1 MLIYVLRHGIT
12 QWNKLKK
19 VQGAMDI
26 PLAPEGIELAKRT
39 GEALKDV
46 PFDICFTSPLSR
58 ARQTA
63 ECVLGDRN
71 VPIIPDK
78 RIQEINFGDLE
89 GGCVRD
95 AEGNY
100 IDPQVEMF
108 FRDPVNFKRPENGE
122 DIFDVIARTKDF
134 WEEKTSDPSLTD
146 KTVLVASHGCAVRA
160 LLQNIYHDPE
170 NFWHGCVPPNCC
182 VNLAEVM
189 SGENGAERVKDYS
202 VPMTE
207 DLTYN
212 YAAKAVDDKVLA
224 ALAKLAKEAQL
235 TEKYAALYNGEV
247 INTGEKRLV
256 LHQLTRGQ
264 LGDKVEADGV
274 DKREFYVKQQQRIA
288 DFANKVH
295 AGEITNAAGE
305 KFTTVVQI
313 GIGGSD
319 LGPRAMYLALE
330 NWAKKNGKF
339 KMEAKFISNVD
350 PDDAAAV
357 LNSIDVAHSI
367 FVLVSKSGTTLE
379 TLTNESFVKDA
390 LKNAG
395 LDASRHMIAVTS
407 ETSPLAKSDD
417 YLAAFF
423 MDDYIGG
430 RYSSTSAVGGAV
442 LSLAFGPEVFAQF
455 LDGAA
460 AEDKLATNKDVM
472 QNPAMLDALIG
483 VYERNV
489 LGYPSTAVLPYSQ
502 ALSRFPAHL
511 QQLDMESNGKS
522 VNRFGE
528 PVDYVTGPVIFGEP
542 GTNGQ
547 HSFYQLL
554 HQGTDIV
561 PLQFIGFK
569 NSQIGTDVVIQD
581 STSQQKLCA
590 NVAAQIVA
598 FACGKEDENRNKN
611 FEGGRP
617 SSIIIGEQL
626 TPEAL
631 GALLAHF
638 ENKVMFQGF
647 LWNVNSFD
655 QEGVQLGK
663 VLAKRVLAHETD
675 GALRVF
681 SDLLNI

>member
-1 MLIYVLRHGIT
+1 MT
-12 QWNKLKK
+12 QWKNL
-19 VQGAMDI
+19 DT
-26 PLAPEGIELAKRT
+26 LASFGELAKVQ
-39 GEALKDV
+39 K
-46 PFDICFTSPLSR
+46 
-58 ARQTA
+58 
-63 ECVLGDRN
+63 
-71 VPIIPDK
+71 
-78 RIQEINFGDLE
+78 
-89 GGCVRD
+89 
-95 AEGNY
+95 
-100 IDPQVEMF
+100 
-108 FRDPVNFKRPENGE
+108 
-122 DIFDVIARTKDF
+122 
-134 WEEKTSDPSLTD
+134 
-146 KTVLVASHGCAVRA
+146 
-160 LLQNIYHDPE
+160 
-170 NFWHGCVPPNCC
+170 
-182 VNLAEVM
+182 VNLVEAM
-189 SGENGAERVKDYS
+189 SGQNGADRVKKYS
-202 VPMTE
+202 VPMAE
-207 DLTYN
+207 GLTYN
-212 YAAKAVDDKVLA
+212 YAAKQVDDQVIDALEKLA
-224 ALAKLAKEAQL
+224 AEAEL
-235 TEKYAALYNGEV
+235 SDKFAELYNGAV
-247 INTGEKRLV
+247 INTGENRLV
-256 LHQLTRGQ
+256 LHHLTRGQ
-264 LGDKVEADGV
+264 LGDTVTADGV
-274 DKREFYVKQQQRIA
+274 DKRAFYVEQQQRIA

-295 AGEITNAAGE
+295 SGEITNAAGE

-330 NWAKKNGKF
+330 NWAKKNNTF

-357 LNSIDVAHSI
+357 LASVDVAHSI

-390 LKNAG
+390 LAKAG

-442 LSLAFGPEVFAQF
+442 LSLAFGPEVFAAF

-460 AEDKLATNKDVM
+460 AEDKLSANANVRE
-472 QNPAMLDALIG
+472 NPAMLDALIG
-483 VYERNV
+483 VYERNI
-489 LGYPSTAVLPYSQ
+489 LGYPATAVLPYSQ

-511 QQLDMESNGKS
+511 QQADMESNGKS

-528 PVDYVTGPVIFGEP
+528 PVDYVTGPVLFGEP

-569 NSQIGTDVVIQD
+569 NSQFGTDVVIQD

-598 FACGKEDENRNKN
+598 FACGKADDNRNKN

-617 SSIIIGEQL
+617 SSIIIGDQL
-626 TPEAL
+626 NPQAL

-638 ENKVMFQGF
+638 ENKIMFQGF

-675 GALRVF
+675 GALKEF

>member
-1 MLIYVLRHGIT
+1 MAT
-12 QWNKLKK
+12 WNNLDTLASYKKLAGLKNH
-19 VQGAMDI
+19 VDI
-26 PLAPEGIELAKRT
+26 K
-39 GEALKDV
+39 EA
-46 PFDICFTSPLSR
+46 
-58 ARQTA
+58 
-63 ECVLGDRN
+63 
-71 VPIIPDK
+71 
-78 RIQEINFGDLE
+78 
-89 GGCVRD
+89 
-95 AEGNY
+95 
-100 IDPQVEMF
+100 
-108 FRDPVNFKRPENGE
+108 
-122 DIFDVIARTKDF
+122 
-134 WEEKTSDPSLTD
+134 
-146 KTVLVASHGCAVRA
+146 
-160 LLQNIYHDPE
+160 
-170 NFWHGCVPPNCC
+170 
-182 VNLAEVM
+182 M
-189 SGENGAERVKDYS
+189 SGENGAARVAKYS
-202 VPMTE
+202 APMAE
-207 DLTYN
+207 GLSFN
-212 YAAKAVDDKVLA
+212 YAAKQVDDTVLA
-224 ALAKLAKEAQL
+224 ALAELAEESQL
-235 TEKYAALYNGEV
+235 ADKFEELYNGAV

-256 LHQLTRGQ
+256 LHHLARRQ
-264 LGDKVEADGV
+264 LGKDVVVDGV
-274 DKREFYVKQQQRIA
+274 NKRDFYVSQQQKAA

-319 LGPRAMYLALE
+319 LGPRALYIALE
-330 NWAKKNGKF
+330 NWAKENGAA

-357 LNSIDVAHSI
+357 LKSTDLAHALFI
-367 FVLVSKSGTTLE
+367 VVSKSGTTLE
-379 TLTNESFVKDA
+379 TLTNEAFVKDA
-390 LKNAG
+390 LTKAG
-395 LDASRHMIAVTS
+395 LNPANHMLAVTS

-417 YLAAFF
+417 YLEAFF
-423 MDDYIGG
+423 MDDFIGG
-430 RYSSTSAVGGAV
+430 RYSSSSAVGGVV
-442 LSLAFGPEVFAQF
+442 LSLAFGPEIFARI

-460 AEDKLATNKDVM
+460 KEDKLAANKNILE
-472 QNPAMLDALIG
+472 NPDMLDALIG

-489 LGYPSTAVLPYSQ
+489 QEYPSTAVLPYSQ

-511 QQLDMESNGKS
+511 QQCDMESNGKS

-528 PVDYVTGPVIFGEP
+528 PVNYVTGPTIFGEP

-561 PLQFIGFK
+561 PLQFVGFK
-569 NSQIGTDVVIQD
+569 NSQIGMDVVIED

-598 FACGKEDENRNKN
+598 FACGKADENKNKN

-617 SSIIIGEQL
+617 SSIIIGEAL

-647 LWNVNSFD
+647 VWNVNSFD

-663 VLAKRVLAHETD
+663 VLAKRVLAHETE
-675 GALRVF
+675 GALKVF

>member
-1 MLIYVLRHGIT
+1 MVTWKNLDT
-12 QWNKLKK
+12 
-19 VQGAMDI
+19 
-26 PLAPEGIELAKRT
+26 LASYQEL
-39 GEALKDV
+39 ENV
-46 PFDICFTSPLSR
+46 
-58 ARQTA
+58 
-63 ECVLGDRN
+63 DR
-71 VPIIPDK
+71 
-78 RIQEINFGDLE
+78 
-89 GGCVRD
+89 
-95 AEGNY
+95 
-100 IDPQVEMF
+100 
-108 FRDPVNFKRPENGE
+108 
-122 DIFDVIARTKDF
+122 
-134 WEEKTSDPSLTD
+134 
-146 KTVLVASHGCAVRA
+146 
-160 LLQNIYHDPE
+160 
-170 NFWHGCVPPNCC
+170 

-189 SGENGAERVKDYS
+189 SGENGAERVRNYS
-202 VPMTE
+202 IPMAAG
-207 DLTYN
+207 LTYN
-212 YAAKAVDDKVLA
+212 YAAKQVDDDVLN

-235 TEKYAALYNGEV
+235 TEKFKALYNGEV

-264 LGDKVEADGV
+264 LGDPVVADGV
-274 DKREFYVKQQQRIA
+274 DKRAFYVEQQDKIA

-350 PDDAAAV
+350 PDGAAAV

-395 LDASRHMIAVTS
+395 LDASKHMIAVTS

-430 RYSSTSAVGGAV
+430 RFSSTSAVGGAV
-442 LSLAFGPEVFAQF
+442 LSLAFGPEVFAEF
-455 LDGAA
+455 LEGAA
-460 AEDKLATNKDVM
+460 EEDKLSMNEDVLK
-472 QNPAMLDALIG
+472 NPEMLDALIG

-489 LGYPSTAVLPYSQ
+489 LGYPATTVLPYSQ

-528 PVDYVTGPVIFGEP
+528 PVNYPTGPVIFGEP

-561 PLQFIGFK
+561 PLQFVGFK

-590 NVAAQIVA
+590 NVVAQIVA
-598 FACGKEDENRNKN
+598 FACGKADENRNKN

-617 SSIIIGEQL
+617 SSIIIGDQL
-626 TPEAL
+626 DPKAL

-638 ENKVMFQGF
+638 ENKIMFQGF
-647 LWNVNSFD
+647 VWNVNSFD

-663 VLAKRVLAHETD
+663 VLAKRVLAHDTD
-675 GALRVF
+675 GALKEY

>member
-1 MLIYVLRHGIT
+1 MVTWKNLDT
-12 QWNKLKK
+12 
-19 VQGAMDI
+19 
-26 PLAPEGIELAKRT
+26 LASYQEL
-39 GEALKDV
+39 ENV
-46 PFDICFTSPLSR
+46 
-58 ARQTA
+58 
-63 ECVLGDRN
+63 DR
-71 VPIIPDK
+71 
-78 RIQEINFGDLE
+78 
-89 GGCVRD
+89 
-95 AEGNY
+95 
-100 IDPQVEMF
+100 
-108 FRDPVNFKRPENGE
+108 
-122 DIFDVIARTKDF
+122 
-134 WEEKTSDPSLTD
+134 
-146 KTVLVASHGCAVRA
+146 
-160 LLQNIYHDPE
+160 
-170 NFWHGCVPPNCC
+170 

-189 SGENGAERVKDYS
+189 SGENGAERVRNYS
-202 VPMTE
+202 VPMAAG
-207 DLTYN
+207 LTYN
-212 YAAKAVDDKVLA
+212 YAAKQVDDDVLN

-235 TEKYAALYNGEV
+235 TEKFKALYNGEV

-264 LGDKVEADGV
+264 LGDPVVADGV
-274 DKREFYVKQQQRIA
+274 DKRAFYVEQQDKIA

-350 PDDAAAV
+350 PDDAVAV

-395 LDASRHMIAVTS
+395 LDASKHMIAVTS

-430 RYSSTSAVGGAV
+430 RFSSTSAVGGAV
-442 LSLAFGPEVFAQF
+442 LSLAFGPEVFAEF
-455 LDGAA
+455 LEGAA
-460 AEDKLATNKDVM
+460 EEDKLSMNEDVLK
-472 QNPAMLDALIG
+472 NPEMLDALIG

-489 LGYPSTAVLPYSQ
+489 LGYPATTVLPYSQ

-528 PVDYVTGPVIFGEP
+528 PVNYPTGPVIFGEP

-561 PLQFIGFK
+561 PLQFVGFK

-581 STSQQKLCA
+581 STS
-590 NVAAQIVA
+590 
-598 FACGKEDENRNKN
+598 
-611 FEGGRP
+611 
-617 SSIIIGEQL
+617 
-626 TPEAL
+626 
-631 GALLAHF
+631 
-638 ENKVMFQGF
+638 
-647 LWNVNSFD
+647 
-655 QEGVQLGK
+655 
-663 VLAKRVLAHETD
+663 
-675 GALRVF
+675 
-681 SDLLNI
+681 

>member
-1 MLIYVLRHGIT
+1 MLNWKNLDTLASYEE
-12 QWNKLKK
+12 LKK
-19 VQGAMDI
+19 V
-26 PLAPEGIELAKRT
+26 E
-39 GEALKDV
+39 
-46 PFDICFTSPLSR
+46 
-58 ARQTA
+58 
-63 ECVLGDRN
+63 
-71 VPIIPDK
+71 
-78 RIQEINFGDLE
+78 
-89 GGCVRD
+89 
-95 AEGNY
+95 
-100 IDPQVEMF
+100 
-108 FRDPVNFKRPENGE
+108 PVN
-122 DIFDVIARTKDF
+122 V
-134 WEEKTSDPSLTD
+134 
-146 KTVLVASHGCAVRA
+146 
-160 LLQNIYHDPE
+160 
-170 NFWHGCVPPNCC
+170 
-182 VNLAEVM
+182 AEVM
-189 SGENGAERVKDYS
+189 SGENGAERVKNYS
-202 VPMTE
+202 IPMM
-207 DLTYN
+207 DGLTYN
-212 YAAKAVDDKVLA
+212 YAAKAVDEKVLA
-224 ALAKLAKEAQL
+224 ALAKLAEEAQL
-235 TEKYAALYNGEV
+235 IEKYESLYNGAV

-256 LHQLTRGQ
+256 LHQLTRCQ
-264 LGDKVEADGV
+264 LGNDVVADGV
-274 DKREFYVKQQQRIA
+274 NKRDFYVSQQERIA

-330 NWAKKNGKF
+330 NWAKVNNKF

-367 FVLVSKSGTTLE
+367 FILVSKSGTTLE

-390 LKNAG
+390 LAKAG
-395 LDASRHMIAVTS
+395 LDASKHMIAVTS

-430 RYSSTSAVGGAV
+430 RYSSSSAVGGAV
-442 LSLAFGPEVFAQF
+442 LSLAFGPDVFAEF
-455 LDGAA
+455 LAGAA
-460 AEDKLATNKDVM
+460 EVDKTATNKDLLK
-472 QNPAMLDALIG
+472 NPEMLDALIG

-569 NSQIGTDVVIQD
+569 NNQIGTDVVIQD

-598 FACGKEDENRNKN
+598 FACGKADENRNKN

-626 TPEAL
+626 TPKTL

-647 LWNVNSFD
+647 VWNVNSFD

-675 GALRVF
+675 GALKVY

>member
-1 MLIYVLRHGIT
+1 MIT
-12 QWNKLKK
+12 WNNLDTLTSYQELEK
-19 VQGAMDI
+19 I
-26 PLAPEGIELAKRT
+26 PR
-39 GEALKDV
+39 
-46 PFDICFTSPLSR
+46 
-58 ARQTA
+58 
-63 ECVLGDRN
+63 
-71 VPIIPDK
+71 
-78 RIQEINFGDLE
+78 
-89 GGCVRD
+89 
-95 AEGNY
+95 
-100 IDPQVEMF
+100 
-108 FRDPVNFKRPENGE
+108 
-122 DIFDVIARTKDF
+122 
-134 WEEKTSDPSLTD
+134 
-146 KTVLVASHGCAVRA
+146 
-160 LLQNIYHDPE
+160 
-170 NFWHGCVPPNCC
+170 
-182 VNLAEVM
+182 VNLAEAM
-189 SGENGAERVKDYS
+189 TGDKGAGRVKKYS
-202 VPMTE
+202 VPMAE
-207 DLTYN
+207 GLVYH
-212 YAAKAVDDKVLA
+212 YAAKQVDDTVLDV
-224 ALAKLAKEAQL
+224 LNKLAEEAQL
-235 TEKYAALYNGEV
+235 AEKFKALYNGEV

-256 LHQLTRGQ
+256 LHHMTRGQ
-264 LGDKVEADGV
+264 LGDPVTADGV
-274 DKREFYVKQQQRIA
+274 DKRTFYKEQQERIA
-288 DFANKVH
+288 EFADKVH
-295 AGEITNAAGE
+295 NGEITNAAGE

-330 NWAKKNGKF
+330 NWAKKNDTF
-339 KMEAKFISNVD
+339 KMEARFISNVD

-357 LNSIDVAHSI
+357 LHGIDVAHSI

-395 LDASRHMIAVTS
+395 LDASKHMIAVTS
-407 ETSPLAKSDD
+407 ETSPLAKSSD

-455 LDGAA
+455 LEGAA
-460 AEDKLATNKDVM
+460 EADKLAAEADVTK
-472 QNPAMLDALIG
+472 NAAMLDALIG

-489 LGYPSTAVLPYSQ
+489 LGYPCTAVLPYSQ

-528 PVDYVTGPVIFGEP
+528 PVNYVTGPVIFGEP

-554 HQGTDIV
+554 HQGTGIV
-561 PLQFIGFK
+561 PLQFVGFK
-569 NSQIGTDVVIQD
+569 KNQMDTDVVIQG

-590 NVAAQIVA
+590 NVAAQIMA
-598 FACGKEDENRNKN
+598 FACGKADENRNKN

-617 SSIIIGEQL
+617 SSIIIGDQVN
-626 TPEAL
+626 PGSL

-675 GALRVF
+675 GALKAF
-681 SDLLNI
+681 SDLLEI

>member
-1 MLIYVLRHGIT
+1 MATWKNLDTLETFKALSEV
-12 QWNKLKK
+12 
-19 VQGAMDI
+19 
-26 PLAPEGIELAKRT
+26 KRV
-39 GEALKDV
+39 K
-46 PFDICFTSPLSR
+46 
-58 ARQTA
+58 
-63 ECVLGDRN
+63 
-71 VPIIPDK
+71 
-78 RIQEINFGDLE
+78 
-89 GGCVRD
+89 
-95 AEGNY
+95 
-100 IDPQVEMF
+100 
-108 FRDPVNFKRPENGE
+108 
-122 DIFDVIARTKDF
+122 
-134 WEEKTSDPSLTD
+134 
-146 KTVLVASHGCAVRA
+146 
-160 LLQNIYHDPE
+160 
-170 NFWHGCVPPNCC
+170 
-182 VNLAEVM
+182 LAEAM
-189 SGENGAERVKDYS
+189 SGAEGAERVKKYS
-202 VPMTE
+202 VPMAE
-207 DLTYN
+207 GFSYN
-212 YAAKAVDDKVLA
+212 FAAKQVDDEVLNA
-224 ALAKLAKEAQL
+224 LKALAEEAQL
-235 TEKYAALYNGEV
+235 AEKFEELYNGAV
-247 INTGEKRLV
+247 INTGENRLV

-264 LGDKVEADGV
+264 LGNAVEADGV
-274 DKREFYVKQQQRIA
+274 DKREFYVKQQARIA
-288 DFANKVH
+288 EFANKVH
-295 AGEITNAAGE
+295 NGEITNAAGE

-330 NWAKKNGKF
+330 NWAKKNNTL
-339 KMEAKFISNVD
+339 KMKAQFISNVD

-357 LNSIDVAHSI
+357 LNAVDVAHAL

-379 TLTNESFVKDA
+379 TLTNESFVKEA
-390 LKNAG
+390 LKKAG
-395 LDASRHMIAVTS
+395 LDASKHMIAVTS

-430 RYSSTSAVGGAV
+430 RFFLTSAVGGAV
-442 LSLAFGPEVFAQF
+442 LSLAFGPDVFAQF
-455 LDGAA
+455 LEGAA
-460 AEDKLATNKDVM
+460 AEDKLSANKNVM
-472 QNPAMLDALIG
+472 ENPEMLDALIG

-489 LGYPSTAVLPYSQ
+489 LGYPGTAVLPYSQ

-528 PVDYVTGPVIFGEP
+528 PVDYPTGPVIFGEP

-561 PLQFIGFK
+561 PLQFVGFR
-569 NSQIGTDVVIQD
+569 NSQIGTDIEIQG

-598 FACGKEDENRNKN
+598 FACGKSDDNRNKN

-617 SSIIIGEQL
+617 SSIIIGDSL
-626 TPEAL
+626 TPKSL

-638 ENKVMFQGF
+638 ENKIMFQGF

-675 GALRVF
+675 GALKVY
-681 SDLLNI
+681 SDLLNV

>member
-1 MLIYVLRHGIT
+1 MIT
-12 QWNKLKK
+12 WKNLDTIDAYQ
-19 VQGAMDI
+19 
-26 PLAPEGIELAKRT
+26 ELAK
-39 GEALKDV
+39 V
-46 PFDICFTSPLSR
+46 
-58 ARQTA
+58 AR
-63 ECVLGDRN
+63 
-71 VPIIPDK
+71 
-78 RIQEINFGDLE
+78 
-89 GGCVRD
+89 
-95 AEGNY
+95 
-100 IDPQVEMF
+100 
-108 FRDPVNFKRPENGE
+108 
-122 DIFDVIARTKDF
+122 
-134 WEEKTSDPSLTD
+134 
-146 KTVLVASHGCAVRA
+146 
-160 LLQNIYHDPE
+160 
-170 NFWHGCVPPNCC
+170 

-189 SGENGAERVKDYS
+189 SGANGADRVKKYS
-202 VPMTE
+202 VPMAAG
-207 DLTYN
+207 LAFN
-212 YAAKAVDDKVLA
+212 YASKQVDDQVLA
-224 ALAKLAKEAQL
+224 ALAKLAEETQL
-235 TEKYAALYNGEV
+235 TEKFEALYNGEV
-247 INTGEKRLV
+247 INTGEKRMV
-256 LHQLTRGQ
+256 LHHMTRGQ
-264 LGDKVEADGV
+264 LGEAVEADGV
-274 DKREFYVKQQQRIA
+274 DKRAFYVEQQNRIA
-288 DFANKVH
+288 DLANKVH
-295 AGEITNAAGE
+295 SGKITNAAGE

-330 NWAKKNGKF
+330 NWAKVNNTF

-350 PDDAAAV
+350 PDDASAV
-357 LNSIDVAHSI
+357 LNTIDVAHSL

-395 LDASRHMIAVTS
+395 LDPSKHMIAVTS

-417 YLAAFF
+417 YLEAFF

-442 LSLAFGPEVFAQF
+442 LSLAFGPEVFAKF

-460 AEDKLATNKDVM
+460 AEDALSKNKDLLA
-472 QNPAMLDALIG
+472 NPAMLDALIG

-489 LGYPSTAVLPYSQ
+489 LGYETTAVLPYSQ

-528 PVDYVTGPVIFGEP
+528 PVNYPTGPVIFGEP

-554 HQGTDIV
+554 HQGTDII
-561 PLQFIGFK
+561 PLQFVGFK
-569 NSQIGTDVVIQD
+569 NNQMGRDVVIQD

-598 FACGKEDENRNKN
+598 FACGKADEDRNKN

-626 TPEAL
+626 NPQTL
-631 GALLAHF
+631 GALLAHY

-647 LWNVNSFD
+647 VWNVNSFD

-675 GALRVF
+675 GALKEY

>member
-1 MLIYVLRHGIT
+1 MT
-12 QWNKLKK
+12 QWKNL
-19 VQGAMDI
+19 DT
-26 PLAPEGIELAKRT
+26 LASFGELAKVQ
-39 GEALKDV
+39 K
-46 PFDICFTSPLSR
+46 
-58 ARQTA
+58 
-63 ECVLGDRN
+63 
-71 VPIIPDK
+71 
-78 RIQEINFGDLE
+78 
-89 GGCVRD
+89 
-95 AEGNY
+95 
-100 IDPQVEMF
+100 
-108 FRDPVNFKRPENGE
+108 
-122 DIFDVIARTKDF
+122 
-134 WEEKTSDPSLTD
+134 
-146 KTVLVASHGCAVRA
+146 
-160 LLQNIYHDPE
+160 
-170 NFWHGCVPPNCC
+170 
-182 VNLAEVM
+182 VNLVEAM
-189 SGENGAERVKDYS
+189 SGQNGADRVKKYS
-202 VPMTE
+202 VPMAE
-207 DLTYN
+207 GLTYN
-212 YAAKAVDDKVLA
+212 YAAKQVDDQVIDALEKLA
-224 ALAKLAKEAQL
+224 AEAEL
-235 TEKYAALYNGEV
+235 SDKFAELYNGAV
-247 INTGEKRLV
+247 LNTGENRLV
-256 LHQLTRGQ
+256 LHHLTRGQ
-264 LGDKVEADGV
+264 LGDTVTADGV
-274 DKREFYVKQQQRIA
+274 DKRAFYVEQQQRIA

-295 AGEITNAAGE
+295 SGEITNAAGE

-330 NWAKKNGKF
+330 NWAKKNNTF

-357 LNSIDVAHSI
+357 LASVDVAHSI

-390 LKNAG
+390 LAKAG

-442 LSLAFGPEVFAQF
+442 LSLAFGPEVFAAF

-460 AEDKLATNKDVM
+460 AEDKLSANANVRE
-472 QNPAMLDALIG
+472 NPAMLDALIG
-483 VYERNV
+483 VYERNI
-489 LGYPSTAVLPYSQ
+489 LGYPATAVLPYSQ

-511 QQLDMESNGKS
+511 QQADMESNGKS

-528 PVDYVTGPVIFGEP
+528 PVDYVTGPVLFGEP

-598 FACGKEDENRNKN
+598 FACGKADDNRNKN

-617 SSIIIGEQL
+617 SSIIIGDQL
-626 TPEAL
+626 NPQAL

-638 ENKVMFQGF
+638 ENKIMFQGF

-675 GALRVF
+675 GALKEF